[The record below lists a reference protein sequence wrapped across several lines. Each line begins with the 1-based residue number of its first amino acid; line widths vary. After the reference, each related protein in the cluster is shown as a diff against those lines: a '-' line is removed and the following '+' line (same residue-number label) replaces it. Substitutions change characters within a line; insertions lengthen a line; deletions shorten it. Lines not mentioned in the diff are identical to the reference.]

1 MTCGDSEQWLLD
13 CLNGP
18 APIPREPI
26 EQFGESQWQALVN
39 AAARHGLRPLLY
51 ERLATPSDSLKIPE
65 AVLREL
71 RESYLKNGLRN
82 QLLYRDL
89 ARVLGELREDGIPVI
104 VLKGAHLAALVY
116 PRMALRVMGDID
128 LLVKRADLKQAA
140 SRLRQLGYAFETEVN
155 IEAFLTGFPPP
166 AHLPPLFKPP
176 HPRIELHWRI
186 DPAQPLQEE
195 LDLWQRARPARLAG
209 ADTLVLAPED
219 LVLHLC
225 LHGGSHHLLEL
236 GLRPLCDLRVT
247 LEQWH
252 AAIDWPLL
260 LSLARRWRVE
270 QCVYLMLS
278 LAREL
283 VQAPLPERILQSLKP
298 AGFEEQWLTVAKEC
312 LRQAENGFDS
322 ETAALLKSLGLL
334 TNFCAP
340 HPLLSGHRSRWRAVF
355 PSRAYMTRYMAERHS
370 LPLTPVRAFT
380 CYATRIVDWIR
391 KGFRLAWF
399 LIIHCRQAP
408 RYLRDRQNQ
417 SLLRKWLT

>member
-140 SRLRQLGYAFETEVN
+140 SRLRQLGYAFETEVD

-166 AHLPPLFKPP
+166 MHLPPLFKPP

-209 ADTLVLAPED
+209 VDTLVLAPED

-236 GLRPLCDLRVT
+236 GLRPLCDLTRHPGAMARGHR
-247 LEQWH
+247 LAI
-252 AAIDWPLL
+252 AALAGQEVAGGTVCVFNAFLGSRIGPGAIAGADTAIAQ
-260 LSLARRWRVE
+260 ARRLR
-270 QCVYLMLS
+270 
-278 LAREL
+278 
-283 VQAPLPERILQSLKP
+283 
-298 AGFEEQWLTVAKEC
+298 GTVADGGQGMPK
-312 LRQAENGFDS
+312 A
-322 ETAALLKSLGLL
+322 
-334 TNFCAP
+334 
-340 HPLLSGHRSRWRAVF
+340 SG
-355 PSRAYMTRYMAERHS
+355 E
-370 LPLTPVRAFT
+370 
-380 CYATRIVDWIR
+380 WI
-391 KGFRLAWF
+391 
-399 LIIHCRQAP
+399 
-408 RYLRDRQNQ
+408 
-417 SLLRKWLT
+417 